1 MKKNLAKRIV
11 LGLLTG
17 AVLMSSSVAWA
28 GGYLFEGSAQE
39 NSAKPEDSIS
49 IIGNVYG
56 PGDGSGAVRSIAIGV
71 NSDVGSNLTAST
83 IASDAV
89 AVGYNTKIT
98 DAYGVALGS
107 EAKVTALGGVALG
120 ANTKV
125 ETTGSV
131 ALGIG
136 SAVNS
141 GDSPYVV
148 SVGSG
153 NAEHS
158 GTYQYRKIVNVA
170 NGNIDS
176 ADSHEAVTGG
186 QLYTTIT
193 DIKKK
198 IGGDDFSNLAQGSN
212 VNSLFTNDKI
222 VNTATTLVG
231 AISTLDNQVYLNRQN
246 IGSVEDGFENTHYIQ
261 NKNLTDA
268 AKALD
273 DKVKENADAIA
284 NVYTR
289 TEADNKFL
297 TITDAANTY
306 VTIQKDANDNNKTT
320 TSIGD
325 FVVKDTGSSSTVTIN
340 AGADQQVIFDE
351 EGITVGKNSTRMDGK
366 GFYVWA
372 DGQNN
377 NTTSNHNPDK
387 AIASI
392 NDKGEIK
399 AANGAFKVDADGN
412 VTGGKYNG
420 VDIVE
425 LANNVASN
433 DAVAGINQRLDKTN
447 AKINKVG
454 AGAAALAA
462 LHPLDYDPDDK
473 LTFSAGMGNYAGEN
487 AAALGAFYRPNEKF
501 MLSLGGTMGNGENM
515 VNLGISIGLDKANG
529 FAKMSKRE
537 LIQEVNAVKAENE
550 AIKADNEAMKAEM
563 AEMKAMLQELLAKK

>member
-1 MKKNLAKRIV
+1 MKKNLAKRVV

-28 GGYLFEGSAQE
+28 DNYVAAGGTVLSEY
-39 NSAKPEDSIS
+39 
-49 IIGNVYG
+49 
-56 PGDGSGAVRSIAIGV
+56 DGSLAVGKATVQANNSIAIGCGGEN
-71 NSDVGSNLTAST
+71 NSTV
-83 IASDAV
+83 
-89 AVGYNTKIT
+89 
-98 DAYGVALGS
+98 AYGVDNIVIGRNAQSGTGGPNVSYSGS
-107 EAKVTALGGVALG
+107 IALG
-120 ANTKV
+120 ADAKSNAAN
-125 ETTGSV
+125 SV
-131 ALGIG
+131 ALGG
-136 SAVNS
+136 STSVSGENS
-141 GDSPYVV
+141 VALGYGSIASGENVV

-153 NAEHS
+153 VEDQEY
-158 GTYQYRKIVNVA
+158 GYRKIVNVDDGIIGA
-170 NGNIDS
+170 G
-176 ADSHEAVTGG
+176 SHEAVTGG
-186 QLYTTIT
+186 QLHSVKTSIEDTIGT
-193 DIKKK
+193 V
-198 IGGDDFSNLAQGSN
+198 NYHN
-212 VNSLFTNDKI
+212 VNSAINDGTN
-222 VNTATTLVG
+222 TLTG
-231 AISTLDNQVYLNRQN
+231 AISELNVVVTNNKNRIGIVDFQGTNYLT
-246 IGSVEDGFENTHYIQ
+246 EEN
-261 NKNLTDA
+261 NLTDA

-273 DKVKENADAIA
+273 IKVKANADAIA

-289 TEADNKFL
+289 TEAENKFL
-297 TITDAANTY
+297 TEEQANGLY
-306 VTIQKDANDNNKTT
+306 VQIQKDANDNNKTT

-325 FVVKDTGSSSTVTIN
+325 FVVKNTGSSSTVTIN

-377 NTTSNHNPDK
+377 NTTSNHDPDK

-425 LANNVASN
+425 LANSVASN

>member
-17 AVLMSSSVAWA
+17 AVLMSSSVVWA
-28 GGYLFEGSAQE
+28 A
-39 NSAKPEDSIS
+39 NVD
-49 IIGNVYG
+49 IGNGTYSVYTFS
-56 PGDGSGAVRSIAIGV
+56 DGSNTIGT
-71 NSDVGSNLTAST
+71 SFG
-83 IASDAV
+83 
-89 AVGYNTKIT
+89 VGYSGNTGSGINPGNIT
-98 DAYGVALGS
+98 SNATNSIVIGINSHVQS
-107 EAKVTALGGVALG
+107 V
-120 ANTKV
+120 N
-125 ETTGSV
+125 SV
-131 ALGIG
+131 ALGNNATVNDTAKNSVALGYG
-136 SAVNS
+136 SIAS
-141 GDSPYVV
+141 DPKVV
-148 SVGSG
+148 SVGNG
-153 NAEHS
+153 
-158 GTYQYRKIVNVA
+158 GTTGGVGADYRKIVNVDDGIIGA
-170 NGNIDS
+170 G
-176 ADSHEAVTGG
+176 SHEAVTGG

-198 IGGDDFSNLAQGSN
+198 IGGDDFSNLAQDSN

-222 VNTATTLVG
+222 VNNATTLVS
-231 AISTLDNQVYLNRQN
+231 AIKTLDNQVYLNREN
-246 IGSVEDGFENTHYIQ
+246 IGSVKDGFEYTHYIQ
-261 NKNLTDA
+261 DKNLTDA

-273 DKVKENADAIA
+273 EKVKENADAIA

-289 TEADNKFL
+289 TDADGIFL
-297 TITDAANTY
+297 TKTDAANTY
-306 VTIQKDANDNNKTT
+306 VQKVTDNNKTT

-325 FVVKDTGSSSTVTIN
+325 FVVTETSSGSTVTIN
-340 AGADQQVIFDE
+340 ENDDDKVVFDTD
-351 EGITVGKNSTRMDGK
+351 GITVGEHSARMSGS

-372 DGQNN
+372 PNDS
-377 NTTSNHNPDK
+377 SNHNTDY
-387 AIASI
+387 AIASMTDDGKI
-392 NDKGEIK
+392 KG
-399 AANGAFKVDADGN
+399 ANGNFEVGADGSVKVAGDKFKVDKDGN
-412 VTGGKYNG
+412 VSAEKITAKEVEAENLYTKAEIDEKLGGSN
-420 VDIVE
+420 
-425 LANNVASN
+425 AS
-433 DAVAGINQRLDKTN
+433 VAGINQRLDKTN